1 MDFGPKHEMK
11 LFLAANPQRV
21 SLQVE
26 EAANVKSCLLV
37 RFEPSRPQDFGS
49 IAFIGNAPSI
59 EKSRPVT
66 S

>member
-11 LFLAANPQRV
+11 LFLDANPQRV

-37 RFEPSRPQDFGS
+37 RFEPSR
-49 IAFIGNAPSI
+49 APRLRVNSFYWQC
-59 EKSRPVT
+59 T
-66 S
+66 LH